1 VLPLPIRL
9 LSDAHIGAC
18 PPAAEASLLAH
29 LRALRGAPGSLV
41 LNGDILDFWFE
52 WRRSVPSFALP
63 VLGALAELR
72 ASGMPI
78 LWLAGNHDCWGGS
91 VLRREV
97 GVEYVE
103 GPVRMPAG
111 AWDLEVV
118 HGDGLR
124 GDADR
129 RYRAMKRVLRHR
141 WSSAAFSL
149 LHPDLG
155 TRLALGTSSV
165 SRNTQHAVDEGAGLR
180 DAAFAR
186 LAAPDGPTL
195 VVYGHS
201 HVPGIDRAPGGG
213 VYANPGAWAEA
224 PRWLEIEAT
233 RVVLRER
240 RASGEVHDLDVAERG
255 AEKALPDP
263 QHGLGGIGGDDAVP
277 RGDVPRRE

>member
-1 VLPLPIRL
+1 MLPLPVRI

-18 PPAAEASLLAH
+18 PPAAESSLLAH

-41 LNGDILDFWFE
+41 LNGDILDFWYE

-63 VLGALAELR
+63 VLGAIAELR

-78 LWLAGNHDCWGGS
+78 VWLAGNHDCWGGT
-91 VLRREV
+91 VLRREI
-97 GVEYVE
+97 GVDYHA
-103 GPVRMPAG
+103 GPLRARIG
-111 AWDLEVV
+111 AWDLEVF

-124 GDADR
+124 GEADR
-129 RYRAMKRVLRHR
+129 KYRAMRRVLRHP
-141 WSSAAFSL
+141 WSIAAFSL

-155 TRLALGTSSV
+155 TKLALGTSSV

-186 LAAPDGPTL
+186 MAEPGGPDL

-213 VYANPGAWAEA
+213 IYANPGAWAEA
-224 PRWLEIEAT
+224 PRWLEIDAT
-233 RVVLRER
+233 RVVLRESR
-240 RASGEVHDLDVAERG
+240 PSGEVHDLDVLERG
-255 AEKALPDP
+255 AQEALADA
-263 QHGLGGIGGDDAVP
+263 QHGLGRVGGDDAVV
-277 RGDVPRRE
+277 RDGLAGRE